1 MRIILSFIAM
11 LRCLIVDDE
20 PLALHILE
28 DYISKVPFMELVK
41 STTNPIEALTMVQDG
56 NIDLVFL
63 DVQMPELT
71 GIQFLRIAN
80 GKTKVILTTA
90 YPQYALE
97 GYELDVV
104 DYLLKPIAF
113 DRFFKAAQ
121 KAQAV
126 IHPSKATTSTDQPVQ
141 QAQQPQNDFMSDFIF
156 VKSEHKIQ
164 KVYLHQILFIEGLKD
179 YISIFTTTERIIT
192 LQNMKKMEDNLPSQH
207 FVRVHKSYIVALN
220 KIDSIERSRIRIGDK
235 IIPVGDTYRDDFFKI
250 IDGKNV

>member
-11 LRCLIVDDE
+11 IRCLIVDDE

-113 DRFFKAAQ
+113 DRFFKSAQ
-121 KAQAV
+121 KAQGI
-126 IHPSKATTSTDQPVQ
+126 IHPAKAAVPAEQPVQ
-141 QAQQPQNDFMSDFIF
+141 QAQPQNDFMSDFIF

-192 LQNMKKMEDNLPSQH
+192 LQNMKKMEDTLPSQH